1 MPKFDKRKKQ
11 LEARLAELDE
21 RLTDIEDHLDETPDP
36 DWEEN
41 AVEHGGDDVRDVSHE
56 LRSPLARQRVALEL
70 ARDGDPA
77 HVSAALDRIEN
88 GTYGV
93 CVKCGEDISEE
104 RLDLIPHTPLCKD
117 CARKA

>member
-41 AVEHGGDDVRDVSHE
+41 AVEHGGEQFAGTGPVEGAGALGAASDFLDEWGKAHETVSW
-56 LRSPLARQRVALEL
+56 LWGRQGCADADFRIGRAT
-70 ARDGDPA
+70 A
-77 HVSAALDRIEN
+77 SAYFIGASRYNPCMRN
-88 GTYGV
+88 GQGN
-93 CVKCGEDISEE
+93 C
-104 RLDLIPHTPLCKD
+104 R
-117 CARKA
+117 

>member
-41 AVEHGGDDVRDVSHE
+41 AVEQGGDEV
-56 LRSPLARQRVALEL
+56 LESL
-70 ARDGDPA
+70 GKSGVIERRAIE
-77 HVSAALDRIEN
+77 AALDRIEN